1 MEFQIEKSEKNNQY
15 YFRIVADN
23 GKTLAHS
30 ETYHNLSDCEHAV
43 DLIRNDARYSKVV
56 KKFDVKKYVS
66 LFFGDIQK

>member
-15 YFRIVADN
+15 YFRIVAEN

-43 DLIRNDARYSKVV
+43 GLIRSGAQYSKVV
-56 KKFDVKKYVS
+56 KKFNDGRYGG
-66 LFFGDIQK
+66 LIFGRS